1 MDEIARKFFPD
12 EDWKMF
18 DNGKKAVSQTS
29 KFTIREVGD
38 GEFIATLKIP
48 TSIYADHFY
57 DVVIKDASLEVVCQ
71 RLLDWS
77 QRRVISYDN
86 WIDEA
91 RSLYGDNHL
100 EWRFKCPKCGESQ
113 SIKECFD
120 KGMTGTQPMQLCLSC
135 GHFNPILNP
144 VVIESSMRNHI
155 ERTYV
160 FEFDKE
166 IKF

>member
-1 MDEIARKFFPD
+1 MEEIVKKFFSN
-12 EDWKMF
+12 EDWKFF
-18 DNGKKAVSQTS
+18 DDGKTAVSQTS
-29 KFTIREVGD
+29 KFIVRKLNCGDFVGTI
-38 GEFIATLKIP
+38 KIP
-48 TSIYADHFY
+48 SSFYADHFHEVTIQ
-57 DVVIKDASLEVVCQ
+57 DSSLEVICQ
-71 RLLDWS
+71 RFSQWS
-77 QRRVISYDN
+77 QRRVISHDN

-113 SIKECFD
+113 STKECFD
-120 KGMTGTQPMQLCLSC
+120 KGMIGTQPMQSCLSC

-144 VVIESSMRNHI
+144 VAIELSVRNHI